1 MKVKIPAR
9 SVQYEYKQT
18 CEENEDKVDTAECIW
33 TWNMQKLIL
42 LYKYKLI
49 KRRPSFEM
57 FLSTKELIIE
67 YRRIIIITSKIFK
80 RQANNRIL

>member
-1 MKVKIPAR
+1 MG
-9 SVQYEYKQT
+9 
-18 CEENEDKVDTAECIW
+18 
-33 TWNMQKLIL
+33 
-42 LYKYKLI
+42 KLI